1 MKQHVMILGLT
12 GALLS
17 VGLWTAHA
25 AERGRWAERRAALGL
40 TEEQQTQMRSVL
52 QKHRPEIEPLIERV
66 VAERRALREQI
77 QSETFDEA
85 AVRAQA
91 ARVAAVEADLAVAR
105 AKVAAEIR
113 PLLTEQQREQ
123 LADWQEE
130 REAWVDFALQR
141 IVKRLAGD

>member
-1 MKQHVMILGLT
+1 MKKHVMILGLT

-17 VGLWTAHA
+17 VGWWNAHA

-91 ARVAAVEADLAVAR
+91 ARLSAVEADLAVAR